1 MKKSKKLLLILGFVL
16 IVSLIISGF
25 TYPFGGISLS
35 IRIQYPLIHKKNL
48 HLSNANSYKLIEYRQ
63 LTEFSSFAVLEFDKE
78 SDLSDLELIYAI
90 DDNIQRYMNL
100 YDSTSSSVS
109 IEYIDY
115 LPIDI
120 NCGCYTL
127 FVINQF
133 KETYLYQV
141 YFFQN
146 KMYIYYTSR

>member
-1 MKKSKKLLLILGFVL
+1 M
-16 IVSLIISGF
+16 
-25 TYPFGGISLS
+25 
-35 IRIQYPLIHKKNL
+35 
-48 HLSNANSYKLIEYRQ
+48 SNFMSAPPSFKLIEYHD
-63 LTEFSSFAVLEFDKE
+63 LTEFLTFAVLEFDKE
-78 SDLSDLELIYAI
+78 SNLADLELVYAK

-115 LPIDI
+115 LPMDI

-133 KETYLYQV
+133 NSSYLYQV
-141 YFFQN
+141 YFYQN